1 MPPTQNGCRAQAR
14 TQIFVGSQTYHPA
27 MVRSSSA
34 RQNLAWAFIFLLA
47 MQDVHAARDSYLA
60 AELASLS
67 SLSAEAKQEYEDKK
81 AAVMASGAFSITT
94 MWAKGDP
101 SSSAWANATV
111 RFEYTAG
118 GSGEPAQYV
127 SMLGL
132 DRPYR
137 LLPDGSVVS
146 KEVNG
151 MHMLA
156 FVGWQALDTDKNQW
170 GPSNYEKNKA
180 LFLRTEMNPTIGVT
194 ASALGGFWR
203 SGGLTVYQ
211 SKKPGSE
218 AYYFDSKGK
227 MQTVGDS
234 GITKSTP
241 VPAEPLMMKIAGE
254 PDKAFKKANRD
265 LMLAVDAML
274 GQSSCMNSPSKCA
287 FRCMYDSEKD
297 RCGPTGFC
305 QKLDATDGPSVLA
318 PFGQQQKCKAVGA
331 DSHEAA
337 DGVLTTQVEAMKTK
351 ALDLSKQLEES
362 PEVTKSSASK
372 STMEHTA
379 GLWQEATDLMNV
391 LETMPARLGPDSGK
405 FTNAGA
411 RASEPDFK
419 TWKHGAHPLT
429 PAQYDE
435 AHSQSVN
442 ALRRSNSHSVVA
454 KLHSELVDFMIK
466 RPTVLIESVKA
477 QSSKKCQLTD
487 KDAAGKNQISKFAKY
502 FLKAPGYNP
511 SDLQRAHVDLPEHCQ
526 EYLASMGEVDP
537 EEMASSIEATEEA
550 VENPAALLQKKSKH
564 LHNALSQ
571 DEVGSSFLQGD
582 AEVDTEFIIIFL
594 LIMFVL
600 FLIMFA
606 LVAAAEMGDAVAKGD
621 GFGFFVSAIF
631 GGLVMAGLFVMAWP
645 LGLAVLL
652 VALVVG
658 VSFHDDAVRGYG
670 YMQKEVRDHRHLLD
684 LAAAAM

>member
-1 MPPTQNGCRAQAR
+1 
-14 TQIFVGSQTYHPA
+14 

-47 MQDVHAARDSYLA
+47 MQDVHAARNSNLA

-81 AAVMASGAFSITT
+81 AAVLASGAFSITT

-132 DRPYR
+132 NRPYR

-146 KEVNG
+146 KQVKG
-151 MHMLA
+151 MQVLA

-180 LFLRTEMNPTIGVT
+180 LFLRTEMNPAIGVT
-194 ASALGGFWR
+194 TFALMRR
-203 SGGLTVYQ
+203 SGGHTVYQ

-234 GITKSTP
+234 GIAKSTP

-337 DGVLTTQVEAMKTK
+337 DGVLTLQVEAMKTK

-372 STMEHTA
+372 SAMKHTA
-379 GLWQEATDLMNV
+379 DLWEEATHLMNV
-391 LETMPARLGPDSGK
+391 LETMPARLGPDTGK
-405 FTNAGA
+405 FPAAGA

-429 PAQYDE
+429 PAQYQE

-487 KDAAGKNQISKFAKY
+487 KDAAGKNQISTFAKY

-526 EYLASMGEVDP
+526 EYLASVEQVDP
-537 EEMASSIEATEEA
+537 EEMASTIEATEEA
-550 VENPAALLQKKSKH
+550 VENPASLLQMKSKH

-582 AEVDTEFIIIFL
+582 AEVDTEILVIFL
-594 LIMFVL
+594 TIILLIVFMIL
-600 FLIMFA
+600 FMCA
-606 LVAAAEMGDAVAKGD
+606 VVAAGEMARDGNVAGY
-621 GFGFFVSAIF
+621 FFCALF
-631 GGLVMAGLFVMAWP
+631 GGLATAGFFMMAWP
-645 LGLAVLL
+645 VGLGVLL
-652 VALVVG
+652 FSIIAL
-658 VSFHDDAVRGYG
+658 DMAIRGPRKSG
-670 YMQKEVRDHRHLLD
+670 YMQKGVRDDRRLLD
-684 LAAAAM
+684 LAATAM